1 MMHPERKPVSN
12 EPQELDPKV
21 DFTVLDE
28 AVKKVLAYKP
38 KKKPHAQQQKPQVG

>member
-1 MMHPERKPVSN
+1 MMHPERKPVTN

-21 DFTVLDE
+21 DFAVLDA

-38 KKKPHAQQQKPQVG
+38 KWKAKASTSKKKSA